1 MAIIINNNYA
11 SPIDNH
17 DGGVVN
23 ITIGDTLEVKTEVT
37 AEMPEEQH
45 SVEAVAS
52 EMPGGHY
59 SAEADSNRGTPQVCP
74 EEETPT
80 YTTVSGGHYS
90 AEADSSRGTPQ
101 VCPACPTGAEAHQ
114 NELIRK
120 YDLFVATVKGENG
133 GMNYG
138 FFELEKVAAL
148 SKVQRGRLIS
158 KIVERADKTGAYAI
172 AMLCFLGYHEQMQAK
187 FLSVTEKNITQ
198 KDIAK
203 HWMKALGLRGERNFL
218 ANFRI
223 CTKPECGEDRLDY
236 KAGDFELVVKE
247 DYEAILNS

>member
-80 YTTVSGGHYS
+80 PTT
-90 AEADSSRGTPQ
+90 
-101 VCPACPTGAEAHQ
+101 CPEGSTCPTGAEAHQ

-138 FFELEKVAAL
+138 FFELEKVVVL
-148 SKVQRGRLIS
+148 TDVQRGRLIS